1 MITDITKKELKFYTR
16 SNLGIKPKTPDFRKT
31 ENASFE
37 NIVRLDAYR
46 MYWESLY
53 DFRQRF
59 QKNVDFLRGR
69 QLEEN
74 VTNDDGETV
83 KESEYI
89 SEQGKTPF
97 VQNIIRPAIKSIE
110 GLFRQDVGT
119 SVVVSRK
126 PDSAKTEKMLSN
138 ALQAVLHLNETR
150 EIDPRTLDYFLLSGL
165 PAQRVGFDYISEKER
180 WDVVIDYIDP
190 NYLFFNND
198 IKDIRG
204 RDLRIIGQIHDLV
217 VDDLYVH
224 FADSKKDK
232 EILKRLFHMDEYETP
247 QYDSLSEQRIKN
259 LDFYVPQ
266 ETHKC
271 RVIEVWEKRAVDVIE
286 VHDEADGQ
294 EYIWDD
300 DIKKLNEIAQQR
312 YEVFRAEGY
321 PEEEIPRIHYTYKVV
336 YRWFYKFLTPWGHV
350 LREGESNYTGYT
362 HPFVLGPYPLISG
375 EIWGLVEDLIDTQK
389 QYNRLYTLYDF
400 ILGTSA
406 KNTLILDEA
415 SLNGQRPE
423 DIASDYRRVGGVIV
437 LKLKDGAKPPVEL
450 QGASPDRAITK
461 MIRMYAELMQNISGV
476 QSALQ
481 GQAPGSGV
489 PASRF
494 MAETQN
500 SIINLKEML
509 DFFAS
514 FRKKRDMKVLN
525 MIIQFYK
532 TTRYMAISGDGS
544 NEEKLYDP
552 ELAKDT
558 ASDLDLVISKSQESP
573 VYKALSDEMLRDFVT
588 NGLISIEQF
597 LKHTDYSFSKSLLE
611 DIQNTREQM
620 QNGEADPAQTMGQLA
635 QKVS

>member
-1 MITDITKKELKFYTR
+1 MITDITKQEMKYLTR
-16 SNLGIKPKTPDFRKT
+16 SNLGIKAKSPDFKHS
-31 ENASFE
+31 EHAEFN
-37 NIVRLDAYR
+37 NILKLDVYR
-46 MYWESLY
+46 QYWEALH
-53 DFRQRF
+53 DFRERF
-59 QKNVDFLRGR
+59 RKNVDFLRGR
-69 QLEEN
+69 QLEEW
-74 VTNDDGETV
+74 VTNDAGETV

-110 GLFRQDVGT
+110 GLFRQDIGS

-126 PDSAKTEKMLSN
+126 PDSARVEKMLSN
-138 ALQAVLHLNETR
+138 ALQSVLHLNETR
-150 EIDPRTLDYFLLSGL
+150 EIDPRTLDYFLLSGF
-165 PAQRVGFDYISEKER
+165 PAQRVGFDYLSEKER
-180 WDVVIDYIDP
+180 FDIVIDYLDP

-204 RDLRIIGQIHDLV
+204 KDLRLIGQLHDLV
-217 VDDLYVH
+217 ADDLYVH
-224 FADSKKDK
+224 FADSAKDK
-232 EILKRLFHMDEYETP
+232 NKLKRLYRMSEYETP
-247 QYDSLSEQRIKN
+247 NYETLTSDRVKN

-266 ETHKC
+266 EIHKC
-271 RVIEVWEKRAVDVIE
+271 RVIEVWEKKAVDVIE

-300 DIKKLNEIAQQR
+300 SVDNLNRIAEAR
-312 YEVFRAEGY
+312 YQAFRQEGY
-321 PEEEIPRIHYTYKVV
+321 PEEEIPRIHYKYKVV

-350 LREGESNYTGYT
+350 LKEGESPYTGYT

-423 DIASDYRRVGGVIV
+423 DIAEDYRRVGGVVV
-437 LKLKDGAKPPVEL
+437 LKLKDGAKPPQEL
-450 QGASPDRAITK
+450 KGASPDRAITE
-461 MIRMYAELMQNISGV
+461 MIKMYADLMQNISGV

-532 TTRYMAISGDGS
+532 TERYLAISGDGN
-544 NEEKLYDP
+544 NEDKFYDP
-552 ELAKDT
+552 ALAKET
-558 ASDLDLVISKSQESP
+558 ASDLDLVVSKSQDSP
-573 VYKALSDEMLRDFVT
+573 VYKALNDEILKDFT
-588 NGLISIEQF
+588 LQGLIGIEQF

-620 QNGEADPAQTMGQLA
+620 QQGAVPQEAMGQLA
-635 QKVS
+635 QKQA